1 MTYQEENLAMK
12 LYYNPISSYSQKA
25 LIAFYEKGIDFEP
38 NIVNLM
44 DPDDLAKY
52 RDVYPM
58 GKIPCLV
65 LDDGHLIPESSII
78 IEYIDDMGEPRLID
92 GDSEQ
97 TRKIRFKDR
106 MIDLYLD
113 DSIVTLLFQG
123 MKPEDQRDPERMATA
138 QFRIDTMYSF
148 MEAEFEKHPFASG
161 NKFSMADCAAAPAL
175 FYAEQAAP
183 FAAYKNI
190 SAYWER
196 LRQRP
201 SVQRTHEEARPVL
214 EAFMSKNAA

>member
-1 MTYQEENLAMK
+1 MK
-12 LYYNPISSYSQKA
+12 LYYNPISTYSQKA

-44 DPDDLAKY
+44 DPADLAKY

-65 LDDGHLIPESSII
+65 LDDRHLIPESSFI
-78 IEYIDDMGEPRLID
+78 IEYIDSMAEPRLID

-123 MKPEDQRDPERMATA
+123 MKPEDQRDPERMKTA
-138 QFRIDTMYSF
+138 KFRIDTMYGF

-161 NKFSMADCAAAPAL
+161 DQFSMADCAAAPAL

-183 FAAYKNI
+183 FAAYKNV

-196 LRQRP
+196 LKQRP
-201 SVQRTHEEARPVL
+201 SVQRTQEEARPAL

>member
-1 MTYQEENLAMK
+1 MK
-12 LYYNPISSYSQKA
+12 LYYNPISTYSQKA

-52 RDVYPM
+52 RHVYPM

-78 IEYIDDMGEPRLID
+78 IEYIDSMAEPRLID

-106 MIDLYLD
+106 MLDLYLND
-113 DSIVTLLFQG
+113 PIVTLLFQG
-123 MKPEDQRDPERMATA
+123 MKPEDQRDPERMKTA
-138 QFRIDTMYSF
+138 QFRMDTMYAF
-148 MEAEFEKHPFASG
+148 MEAEFEKYPFASG
-161 NKFSMADCAAAPAL
+161 DQFSMADCAAAPAL
-175 FYAEQAAP
+175 FYAEQTAP
-183 FAAYKNI
+183 FAGYKNI

-196 LRQRP
+196 LKQRP